1 MVETRIARRPHDVA
15 PAKESARPIIVVH
28 KWQKPAPGTSDHGL
42 AVILR
47 MIVAVL
53 RRAGIA
59 AEAWVAVGIR
69 DLLEQMERDAAASAA
84 RPPTHVVISTP
95 SFILPEGF
103 DELATRYPNTQ
114 FVQLSHSGL
123 AYLSIDEFGIRNI
136 RDVLD
141 LAAGRHNIQVAG
153 NNPRFVQWIEDG
165 FGVSVPLLPNL
176 YDTSTFVSRPSH
188 RQAIETLRIGTFGP
202 ARPWKNQLVAAE
214 AALAL
219 ARRLGARL
227 EYHVN
232 GGRNDVDGRTAQSR
246 VELFRGLTKAS
257 LVPVPWQPWAAFRR
271 TVGSMDLLL
280 QPSFD
285 ETFQVIVADAIAE
298 GVPVVTTSACE
309 WTPKSWW
316 AEACD
321 PASVA
326 GVGAALLAS
335 RPAAVASGRAAL
347 ANYVSAGT
355 RSWQSWLGGS
365 A

>member
-1 MVETRIARRPHDVA
+1 VVEAAIQRRPHDVA
-15 PAKESARPIIVVH
+15 PSAESARPIVVIH
-28 KWQKPAPGTSDHGL
+28 KWVKPAPGTSDHGL

-47 MIVAVL
+47 MNVAVL
-53 RRAGIA
+53 RRAGLA
-59 AEAWVAVGIR
+59 AEAWVAVGIL
-69 DLLEQMERDAAASAA
+69 DLLEQMEKDRTASAL
-84 RPPTHVVISTP
+84 RPPTHVIINTP

-103 DELATRYPNTQ
+103 DELATKYQNTQ
-114 FVQLSHSGL
+114 FVQVSHSGL

-141 LAAGRHNIQVAG
+141 LSANRHNIKVAG
-153 NNPRFVQWIEDG
+153 NNPRFVSWVEDD
-165 FGVSVPLLPNL
+165 FGAKVPFLPNL
-176 YDTSTFVSRPSH
+176 YDTSTFVSPVSH
-188 RQAIETLRIGTFGP
+188 RNAIETLRIGTFGP

-214 AALAL
+214 AAIAL

-227 EYHVN
+227 EYYVN
-232 GGRNDVDGRTAQSR
+232 GNRNDVDGRTAQSR
-246 VELFRGLTKAS
+246 AELFRGLTNAALIS
-257 LVPVPWQPWAAFRR
+257 VPWQPWPAFRR

-285 ETFQVIVADAIAE
+285 ETFQVIVADGIAE
-298 GVPVVTTSACE
+298 GVPVVTTAACE

-326 GVGAALLAS
+326 SVGAALLAS
-335 RPAAVASGRAAL
+335 RPAAITSGRTAL
-347 ANYVSAGT
+347 TNYVSAGT
-355 RSWQSWLGGS
+355 RLWQSWLSGS